1 MPFGPSAGSLSRYV
15 VALDGEAGHRA
26 HTEPPGRAVWVRLA
40 VQIAPELV
48 ICARPLAW
56 LTWRT
61 DSPPGLTAR
70 RLWKAA
76 KDYARP
82 SRAGSPV
89 VLVGVT
95 TPQHRAD
102 MFIDPGSDPRE
113 GGPGLGDERATL
125 NEFLR
130 CQRLTLQLKCDGLDA
145 GQLARRAV
153 EPSTMSLLGLVRHM
167 AEVERGWFRRRFA
180 GLDIPRRYQSEA
192 DPDADF
198 NGAVVDPA
206 VVREAWAA
214 WHEEI
219 AFADQFTGDHDLDF
233 TGHDSDGEPISLR
246 ELLVHMIEEY

>member
-1 MPFGPSAGSLSRYV
+1 
-15 VALDGEAGHRA
+15 
-26 HTEPPGRAVWVRLA
+26 
-40 VQIAPELV
+40 
-48 ICARPLAW
+48 
-56 LTWRT
+56 
-61 DSPPGLTAR
+61 
-70 RLWKAA
+70 
-76 KDYARP
+76 
-82 SRAGSPV
+82 
-89 VLVGVT
+89 LVGVT

-180 GLDIPRRYQSEA
+180 GLDIPKRYQTEA

-198 NGAVVDPA
+198 NGAVADPA
-206 VVREAWAA
+206 LWRRRGRHGTRRSPSPTNSPATTTSTSPAMTPTVSRSRCANCSC
-214 WHEEI
+214 
-219 AFADQFTGDHDLDF
+219 T
-233 TGHDSDGEPISLR
+233 
-246 ELLVHMIEEY
+246 